1 MKKEDRQE
9 IITEILETV
18 HMKKREINL
27 LDCILNG
34 HVVLPHLFISLKTI
48 SQLSF
53 KLNQVGLSNYFDMGR
68 GPYDASWKLL
78 PHAVSNYRIKK
89 RTDTINAII
98 A

>member
-34 HVVLPHLFISLKTI
+34 HVVLPYLFISLKTI

-68 GPYDASWKLL
+68 GPDDA
-78 PHAVSNYRIKK
+78 AGNYCPMQYQ
-89 RTDTINAII
+89 II
-98 A
+98 E